1 MTVEDLMIGNW
12 VKVSKGNWSEN
23 RQINL
28 ITMEMI
34 AECIYLAEPIPIT
47 TDILEKNGFRRYS
60 GDAGDRLAEYII
72 YDDVIW
78 WKGNIYIYNE
88 NKILYDDID
97 VHYVHQLQQ
106 FLKLVQEDKEIIL

>member
-12 VKVSKGNWSEN
+12 VKVSKGNWSQN
-23 RQINL
+23 KQINL
-28 ITMEMI
+28 IDMGKI
-34 AECIYLAEPIPIT
+34 AKGIYLVEPIPIT

-60 GDAGDRLAEYII
+60 RDAGKLAEYII

-78 WKGNIYIYNE
+78 WKGNIYIYDK

-106 FLKLVQEDKEIIL
+106 FLRLVQEDKEIIL